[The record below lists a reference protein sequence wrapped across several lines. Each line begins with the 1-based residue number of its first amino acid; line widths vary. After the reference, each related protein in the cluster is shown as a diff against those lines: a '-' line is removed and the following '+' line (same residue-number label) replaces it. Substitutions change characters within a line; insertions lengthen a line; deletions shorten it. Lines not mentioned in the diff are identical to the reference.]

1 MKFYFVI
8 LFSFLVQWIFSQELT
23 QTIRGT
29 VLDKQTQSPLPG
41 AVISI
46 LNTEPIKTTT
56 TDENG
61 KFRFDNILLGR
72 KQLKISL
79 ISYKEKSQTV
89 VLTTGKETVLN
100 IELEESAVQG
110 QEVVISANRVPQRI
124 MESPVSIERISAAN
138 IRNSPASYLVFL
150 CRR

>member
-1 MKFYFVI
+1 MRGYLLIIF
-8 LFSFLVQWIFSQELT
+8 FLTVSGLLSSQELT

-29 VLDKQTQSPLPG
+29 VIDKQTQSPLPG
-41 AVISI
+41 AVVSI
-46 LNTEPIKTTT
+46 LNTEPVVAVT

-61 KFRFDNILLGR
+61 KFRFENVLLGR
-72 KQLKISL
+72 KQLKITL

-110 QEVVISANRVPQRI
+110 EEVVVSA
-124 MESPVSIERISAAN
+124 E
-138 IRNSPASYLVFL
+138 FDKT
-150 CRR
+150 

>member
-1 MKFYFVI
+1 MRFF
-8 LFSFLVQWIFSQELT
+8 LFIFSSLFFQVVFSQELS

-29 VLDKQTQSPLPG
+29 VIDKQTQSPLPG
-41 AVISI
+41 AVVSI
-46 LNTEPIKTTT
+46 LNTEPMKATT

-61 KFRFDNILLGR
+61 KFRFDNVLLGR

-110 QEVVISANRVPQRI
+110 QEVVISAEIDKTKSNNK
-124 MESPVSIERISAAN
+124 MATVSSR
-138 IRNSPASYLVFL
+138 
-150 CRR
+150 